1 MNNSQTAAAYTDQD
15 RMEDLISQEKF
26 LIDGYSTFIPEA
38 DCPELR
44 QVLTENLNGCFGSQH
59 AVFDQ
64 MRTLGWYPSKPAPQA
79 DIDEARAKS
88 DQLRT
93 QLG

>member
-1 MNNSQTAAAYTDQD
+1 MNNSTTAVFSDQD
-15 RMEDLISQEKF
+15 RMEDLLSQEKF

-44 QVLTENLNGCFGSQH
+44 QVLTENLNGCFGSQY

-88 DQLRT
+88 EQLRT

>member
-1 MNNSQTAAAYTDQD
+1 MNNSTTAVFIDQD

-44 QVLTENLNGCFGSQH
+44 QVLTENLNGCCNSQY

-79 DIDEARAKS
+79 DIDEARTKS
-88 DQLRT
+88 DQLRN